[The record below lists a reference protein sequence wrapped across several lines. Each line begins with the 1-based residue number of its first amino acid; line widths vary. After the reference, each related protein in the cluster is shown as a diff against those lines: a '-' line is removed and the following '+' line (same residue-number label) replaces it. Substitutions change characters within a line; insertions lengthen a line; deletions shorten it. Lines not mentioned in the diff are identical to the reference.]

1 MTARFCS
8 PGRALLCA
16 CLMLA
21 DCGALPSQRDVS
33 AGDAL
38 PVAVQDSPTGR
49 QLMGQDPHV
58 PPLRPEP
65 GDIWADVL
73 PTQPPTALSPSQSR
87 QPVVPPLRPESGD
100 IWADVLSTQPPE
112 ALGLP
117 QSGQPVGA
125 PHAPAGT
132 GTPSQG
138 AKVQPAPPTSAD
150 DTPAVHL
157 ATADTAQGAVA
168 AWTELQHRLPDLLRG
183 HPPQIWAA
191 EVAGRT
197 VWHLRAAGFAT
208 VTDARAF
215 CARMHAAKAGCRVV
229 RTAALP

>member
-21 DCGALPSQRDVS
+21 DCGVLPSQRDVS
-33 AGDAL
+33 LGDAL

-58 PPLRPEP
+58 PPLRPE
-65 GDIWADVL
+65 
-73 PTQPPTALSPSQSR
+73 
-87 QPVVPPLRPESGD
+87 SGD

-112 ALGLP
+112 ALGPP
-117 QSGQPVGA
+117 QSGQAVAA
-125 PHAPAGT
+125 PHAKAGT
-132 GTPSQG
+132 GAPSQG
-138 AKVQPAPPTSAD
+138 AQVQLAPPTSAD

-157 ATADTAQGAVA
+157 ATTDTAQGAVA
-168 AWTELQHRLPDLLRG
+168 AWTELQQRLPDLLRG

>member
-21 DCGALPSQRDVS
+21 DCGVLPSQRDVS
-33 AGDAL
+33 LGDAL

-73 PTQPPTALSPSQSR
+73 PTQPPTALSP
-87 QPVVPPLRPESGD
+87 
-100 IWADVLSTQPPE
+100 
-112 ALGLP
+112 P
-117 QSGQPVGA
+117 QSGQPAVA
-125 PHAPAGT
+125 PLRKAGT
-132 GTPSQG
+132 GAPSQG
-138 AKVQPAPPTSAD
+138 AQVQLAPPTSAD

-157 ATADTAQGAVA
+157 ATTDTAQGAVA
-168 AWTELQHRLPDLLRG
+168 AWTELQQRLPDLLRG